1 MKSLGIST
9 SVKTLWEGE
18 YGTEFV
24 EQNVDFGIG

>member
-9 SVKTLWEGE
+9 RVKTSWEEE

-24 EQNVDFGIG
+24 EQNVVFGIG